1 MMNSIMKKTI
11 ILVAFVAIIATACGD
26 SGYSQQEVDA
36 IVDEAVSEALADAE
50 DSAAAAEEA
59 EQAAKQENLSN
70 ALTPCGVTEYSA
82 YVDVDEAGMSIEGE
96 GQEDA
101 GLKMDKV
108 WCILDQL
115 DLPDSIKTRMRS
127 TTALQG
133 VVEGQWG
140 DYEASWTYHPDNG
153 LDIFIAVQS

>member
-1 MMNSIMKKTI
+1 MKKI
-11 ILVAFVAIIATACGD
+11 ITLVAFVAIIATACGD

-59 EQAAKQENLSN
+59 EEAAKQEKLLS
-70 ALTPCGVTEYSA
+70 ARDSCGLEYNA
-82 YVDVDEAGMSIEGE
+82 YVDVDEAGMAIEGE
-96 GQEDA
+96 GQEDR